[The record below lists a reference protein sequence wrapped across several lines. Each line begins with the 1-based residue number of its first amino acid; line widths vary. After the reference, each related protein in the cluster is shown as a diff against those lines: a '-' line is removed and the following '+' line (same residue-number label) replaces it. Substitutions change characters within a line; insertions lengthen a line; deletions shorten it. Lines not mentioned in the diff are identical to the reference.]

1 MGRITTVTTK
11 YRFIK
16 PAMLTLEEYNSYKQI
31 LKVDPSYKIGPK
43 DEFWKEFSTI
53 KWLLIVFISSF
64 LIGIITDIEF
74 LGIIGFLCFAFL
86 LLILLTGEG
95 SSMLSYSK
103 YQNSKNEYFENLKR
117 NINESKSYEEF
128 IIMNRRM

>member
-16 PAMLTLEEYNSYKQI
+16 PTMLTLEEYNSYKQI
-31 LKVDPSYKIGPK
+31 LKIDPWYKIGPK

-53 KWLLIVFISSF
+53 KWLLIVFILSF
-64 LIGIITDIEF
+64 LIGIITDLEF

-86 LLILLTGEG
+86 LLILFMGEG
-95 SSMLSYSK
+95 SSMISYSK

-128 IIMNRRM
+128 IIMNSRM